1 MDDSVALQVLGSDGQ
16 LAAHLVL
23 GREGDSDAHR
33 VEPTFGKLFYPI
45 REVLAH
51 TEIVALGDARAGTQP
66 LIRHKSREPSE
77 ARLSMSTFAVL
88 PPPTPGLGFL
98 KRGPTYS
105 LPPQLPAGQPGGWN

>member
-33 VEPTFGKLFYPI
+33 VEPTFGKLFHPI

-66 LIRHKSREPSE
+66 LIRHISREPTE
-77 ARLSMSTFAVL
+77 ARLAIATFSV
-88 PPPTPGLGFL
+88 PPPSTRGFRVG
-98 KRGPTYS
+98 KWSTRD
-105 LPPQLPAGQPGGWN
+105 